1 MSSENYPQKT
11 REFQNHH
18 FDSTIW
24 NDFDFR
30 DDDIVIATYAKSGTT
45 WVQQIIA
52 QLLFD
57 GEEGMEVAEMSPWM
71 DLRVPPKEVK
81 LPLVAAQT
89 HRRFVKTH
97 LPVDALV
104 FSAKAKY
111 IYIGRDGRD
120 VLWSLHNH
128 HTTANETWYGALND
142 TPDRVGPPIGKP
154 PSSITEY
161 YHNWLDHDGDP
172 WWPFWDNVRSW
183 WALRN
188 LSNVYFLHFEKLK
201 NDMPGEIRRLAAFLE
216 IPVKEDKW
224 EAILEHCSF
233 AYMKAN
239 ATKSVPLG
247 GAFWDGGA
255 ETFIHKGTNGRW
267 REVLKEDEIL
277 KYEKIADAELEE
289 ACARWL
295 ATGKYPGEAL

>member
-1 MSSENYPQKT
+1 
-11 REFQNHH
+11 
-18 FDSTIW
+18 
-24 NDFDFR
+24 
-30 DDDIVIATYAKSGTT
+30 
-45 WVQQIIA
+45 
-52 QLLFD
+52 
-57 GEEGMEVAEMSPWM
+57 
-71 DLRVPPKEVK
+71 
-81 LPLVAAQT
+81 
-89 HRRFVKTH
+89 
-97 LPVDALV
+97 
-104 FSAKAKY
+104 
-111 IYIGRDGRD
+111 
-120 VLWSLHNH
+120 
-128 HTTANETWYGALND
+128 
-142 TPDRVGPPIGKP
+142 
-154 PSSITEY
+154 
-161 YHNWLDHDGDP
+161 
-172 WWPFWDNVRSW
+172 
-183 WALRN
+183 

-201 NDMPGEIRRLAAFLE
+201 NDLPGEIRRLAAFLE